1 MYFCPKCSYSF
12 DIVKSSQ
19 ESSSGKDSRTAL
31 AKMQDAFKKFD
42 EGVDLSKFVATFSRE
57 DTNKNKRYQT
67 LEDADK
73 IKFNQIFEEV
83 STVGAEFKC
92 YNCNNIKPI
101 TETILLYNLN
111 MEEKSK
117 MRTLEENEF
126 ICRDPI
132 LPRTHDYN
140 CKNPNCI
147 THKQTIKKESVFF
160 KEKDSFKVNYI
171 CCVCYY
177 SF

>member
-1 MYFCPKCSYSF
+1 MYFCPSCSYSF

-19 ESSSGKDSRTAL
+19 TSQKDVRVNIEKIGEAL
-31 AKMQDAFKKFD
+31 KLFEANDDM
-42 EGVDLSKFVATFSRE
+42 SKYVASFSRE
-57 DTNKNKRYQT
+57 DTNKNKKYQKF
-67 LEDADK
+67 DDNQKA
-73 IKFNQIFEEV
+73 KFNLIFEELI
-83 STVGAEFKC
+83 SSGAEFKC
-92 YNCNNIKPI
+92 NNCNNIQPI
-101 TETILLYNLN
+101 KETILLYNLN